1 MVYGNNVA
9 GNILQSLPQGI
20 LRTIAE
26 VLITCHVMFA
36 FVIIL
41 NPFSQDME
49 ELCGVP
55 HSKYHSR
62 KRFIEWM
69 WQIPIKWHVL
79 ESQH

>member
-1 MVYGNNVA
+1 MYLPVSIGGYLVYGNNVA
-9 GNILQSLPQGI
+9 GNILQSLPEGV

-55 HSKYHSR
+55 HSKHISN
-62 KRFIEWM
+62 KLNEWSSL
-69 WQIPIKWHVL
+69 Q
-79 ESQH
+79 